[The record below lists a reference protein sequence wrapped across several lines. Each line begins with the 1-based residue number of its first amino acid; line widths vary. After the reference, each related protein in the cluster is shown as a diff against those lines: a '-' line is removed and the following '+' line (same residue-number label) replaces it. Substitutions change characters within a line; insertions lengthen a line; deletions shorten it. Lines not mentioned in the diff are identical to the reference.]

1 MAGQNVFNE
10 ILAGDDTFKFY
21 MDGEWKTSTSGK
33 TVNIINPSTLKPVF
47 KVQGVF
53 AFLEDILLSSETMKI
68 LSGNYVLSVLLSAR
82 Y

>member
-10 ILAGDDTFKFY
+10 ILAGEDTFKFY
-21 MDGEWKTSTSGK
+21 TDGEWKTSTSGK